1 MITIQDFTLLPEGP
15 SLGFDGPVVT
25 CPCCG
30 RHGVLEAEAQ
40 RTLCVHSET
49 TAVLADGMLI
59 EPTDCCVLQRLR

>member
-1 MITIQDFTLLPEGP
+1 MITARDFTLLPEGP
-15 SLGFDGPVVT
+15 SLSSEGPVVT

-30 RHGVLEAEAQ
+30 RHGVVEAEAQ

-49 TAVLADGMLI
+49 TAVLADGMLV